1 MIITVVTIDYI
12 NRKNEKDKMLTTY
25 IDKEEV
31 TKEFVMNNLP
41 DINKNDIKILLDI
54 DIENTELIL

>member
-1 MIITVVTIDYI
+1 MIITEVTIDYI
-12 NRKNEKDKMLTTY
+12 NQKNKEDKMFTTY

-41 DINKNDIKILLDI
+41 SINKNDIKILLDI
-54 DIENTELIL
+54 EIKNIELIL

>member
-1 MIITVVTIDYI
+1 MIITEVTIDYI
-12 NRKNEKDKMLTTY
+12 NQKNKEDKMFTTY

-41 DINKNDIKILLDI
+41 NINKNDIKILLDI
-54 DIENTELIL
+54 EIKNTELIL